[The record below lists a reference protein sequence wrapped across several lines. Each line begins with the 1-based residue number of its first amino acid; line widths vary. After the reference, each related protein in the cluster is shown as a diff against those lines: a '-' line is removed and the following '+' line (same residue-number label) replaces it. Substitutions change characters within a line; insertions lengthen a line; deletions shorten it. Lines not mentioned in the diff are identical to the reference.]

1 MTRSRF
7 SQTANSVSKSSSGM
21 ISIAQLVFLGL
32 AITVLAAIF
41 VQNLQPTV
49 QIFFL
54 GQKTLPIPLS
64 WAMLAALVGVG
75 LLAFVINAIA
85 TWRHNQAVR
94 RALVAAGYSDEQASK
109 PANYKSE
116 TDEDDFY
123 DDEDDWDEDDDFDQ
137 KDSKNADPDTVPYGD
152 RANLKNKNNNPIKD
166 ARPPLDAKYVD

>member
-7 SQTANSVSKSSSGM
+7 SQTTNSVSKSSSGAM
-21 ISIAQLVFLGL
+21 SIAQLVFLGQ
-32 AITVLAAIF
+32 AITILAAIF

-64 WAMLAALVGVG
+64 WAMLAAFVGGG

-94 RALVAAGYSDEQASK
+94 RAVVTAGYGDQQVSK
-109 PANYKSE
+109 PANYKNE

-123 DDEDDWDEDDDFDQ
+123 DEDDWDEDDDFDQ
-137 KDSKNADPDTVPYGD
+137 KDGKNADPDTVPYGD
-152 RANLKNKNNNPIKD
+152 RTNLKDKNNNNQLKD
-166 ARPPLDAKYVD
+166 NRPPLDAKYVE

>member
-7 SQTANSVSKSSSGM
+7 SQTTNSVSKSSSGAM
-21 ISIAQLVFLGL
+21 SIAQLVFLGL
-32 AITVLAAIF
+32 AITILAAIF

-64 WAMLAALVGVG
+64 WAMLAAFVGGG

-94 RALVAAGYSDEQASK
+94 RAVVAAGYGDQQVSK
-109 PANYKSE
+109 PANYKNE

-123 DDEDDWDEDDDFDQ
+123 DEDDWDEDGDFDQ
-137 KDSKNADPDTVPYGD
+137 KDGKNADPDTVPYGD
-152 RANLKNKNNNPIKD
+152 RTNLKDKNNNNQLKD
-166 ARPPLDAKYVD
+166 NRPPLDAKYVE

>member
-7 SQTANSVSKSSSGM
+7 SQTANSASKSSSGAM
-21 ISIAQLVFLGL
+21 SIAQLVFLGL

-49 QIFFL
+49 QIVFL

-64 WAMLAALVGVG
+64 WAMLAAFVGGG

-85 TWRHNQAVR
+85 TWRHNQIVR
-94 RALVAAGYSDEQASK
+94 RAVVAAGYGDEQVSK

-116 TDEDDFY
+116 TDGDDFY
-123 DDEDDWDEDDDFDQ
+123 DEDDWDEDDDFDQ
-137 KDSKNADPDTVPYGD
+137 KDIKNADPDTVPYGD
-152 RANLKNKNNNPIKD
+152 RANLKDKNNNQLKD
-166 ARPPLDAKYVD
+166 DRPPLDAKYVE

>member
-7 SQTANSVSKSSSGM
+7 SQTPNSANKSSSGAM
-21 ISIAQLVFLGL
+21 SIAQLVLLGL

-64 WAMLAALVGVG
+64 WAMLTALVGGG

-94 RALVAAGYSDEQASK
+94 RAVVAAGYGDQQASK
-109 PANYKSE
+109 PANYKNE
-116 TDEDDFY
+116 TDEDDF
-123 DDEDDWDEDDDFDQ
+123 DDRDDWDEDDDFDQ
-137 KDSKNADPDTVPYGD
+137 KNIKNADPDTVPYGD
-152 RANLKNKNNNPIKD
+152 RANLKDKNNNQLKD
-166 ARPPLDAKYVD
+166 DRPPLDAKYVE